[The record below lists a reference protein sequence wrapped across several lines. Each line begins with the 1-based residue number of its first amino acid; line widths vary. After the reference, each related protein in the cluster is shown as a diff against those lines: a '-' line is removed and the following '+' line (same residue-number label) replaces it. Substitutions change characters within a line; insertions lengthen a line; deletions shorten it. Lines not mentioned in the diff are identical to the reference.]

1 MKMKRLF
8 LLSGLLGLAL
18 AAWAAP
24 EVPIVPKPLSVETAD
39 GTFTVDAAT
48 VVTAGRDAEL
58 RRVGELFAA
67 MIEPVTGSAVRVKTA
82 SEGPQIALA
91 VDPSLAEEEYLL
103 RITPT
108 GATVCGGSHKMGCC
122 TACRACAS
130 W

>member
-48 VVTAGRDAEL
+48 VVTAGTS
-58 RRVGELFAA
+58 F
-67 MIEPVTGSAVRVKTA
+67 TA
-82 SEGPQIALA
+82 SADFPEAVGPA
-91 VDPSLAEEEYLL
+91 
-103 RITPT
+103 
-108 GATVCGGSHKMGCC
+108 M
-122 TACRACAS
+122 
-130 W
+130 